1 MRLLCSSTRHA
12 GLMEQVHMLMERLNR
27 FMSRL
32 IDDLLDV
39 LRPRTDKKMQLDRK
53 RIDLRLVVTNAIQT
67 QKVEIEARRHLLAA
81 SLPEKPVWVMADPLR
96 LEQVFADLLGNAVEY
111 TQPGGQLAVWIHASG
126 KQAIVRIRDSGQGIA
141 SQALPHVF
149 DVLRQAD
156 GADTRSKSGFGTDLA
171 PVRDLVQLHGGAV
184 TAASRGSGQGSEFTV
199 RMPCEM

>member
-1 MRLLCSSTRHA
+1 
-12 GLMEQVHMLMERLNR
+12 
-27 FMSRL
+27 
-32 IDDLLDV
+32 
-39 LRPRTDKKMQLDRK
+39 MQLDRK
-53 RIDLRLVVTNAIQT
+53 RVDLRLVVNNAIQT
-67 QKVEIEARRHLLAA
+67 QKVEIEARRHLLGA

-96 LEQVFADLLGNAVEY
+96 LEQVFANLLGNAVEY

-171 PVRDLVQLHGGAV
+171 LVRDLVQLHGGAV
-184 TAASRGSGQGSEFTV
+184 TATSRGSGQGSEFTV